1 MKNVR
6 KEQLK
11 KCVFKELEEFKCD
24 VLVALGNDVEVTC
37 DYDGIYFERN
47 NDALCTEEILVGISK
62 YYDVDVTSIH
72 VDDCDITGVWIVYK

>member
-1 MKNVR
+1 MKNVK

-11 KCVFKELEEFKCD
+11 KCIFKELEEFKCD

-37 DYDGIYFERN
+37 DYDGIYFECN
-47 NDALCTEEILVGISK
+47 NDTLCTEEILVGISK